1 MKIYFTQQALDSLEE
16 TLEFVSQYNTLQKVE
31 KIKNKLLDSTTIL
44 TKNPE
49 IGQQE
54 EYLEHLN
61 LNHRRIII
69 GHCKIIYRIDKDNVY
84 ITDIFDTR
92 QDPLKMKG

>member
-16 TLEFVSQYNTLQKVE
+16 TLKFVSQNNTPQKVE
-31 KIKNKLLDSTTIL
+31 QIKNKLINSTTIL
-44 TKNPE
+44 TKSPK
-49 IGQQE
+49 IGQEE

-61 LNHRRIII
+61 LNHRRLIV
-69 GHCKIIYRIDKDNVY
+69 GYCKIIYRIDNENIY